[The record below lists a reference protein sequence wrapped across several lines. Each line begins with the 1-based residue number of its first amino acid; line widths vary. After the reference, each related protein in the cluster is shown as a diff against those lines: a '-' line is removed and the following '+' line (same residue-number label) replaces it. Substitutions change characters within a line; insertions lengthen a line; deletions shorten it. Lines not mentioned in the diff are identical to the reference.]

1 MPKNVIMFEVDEWDD
16 LVTSTYGRIYRFQQ
30 QDGCKDQGVYCFTV
44 PFADCYVEDYERD
57 EIPEE
62 INGEIRG
69 VSFKAWLERDPNT
82 PNFSKGYKHELFWD
96 RNFYPHVSMIIKD
109 LENKGILKEGEYI
122 INIDQ

>member
-1 MPKNVIMFEVDEWDD
+1 MFEVDEWDD
-16 LVTSTYGRIYRFQQ
+16 LVTSTYGRIYKFQQ

-69 VSFKAWLERDPNT
+69 ISFKAWLERDPDT
-82 PNFSKGYKHELFWD
+82 PNFLEGYRHELFWE

-109 LENKGILKEGEYI
+109 LESKGILKEGEYV
-122 INIDQ
+122 INID